1 MCSLDLLHYLLCNL
15 RSFRGRQRINKP
27 VICSHNSIIILS
39 RRKGFLKKKKIGIIH
54 LHLSIEEGKKKVLE
68 VFLHIKITLK
78 YHLKNKPYLLKR
90 ISIIHLLL
98 PLPTKKLFIINNF
111 NKKKK
116 VNLKDKLSISN
127 LLLLKLHLIKRINHH
142 LLLNLF
148 MINQWK
154 KNQELFIDHHHLDP
168 SNNHLL
174 LHLLLKRNI
183 HSLLH
188 LILKNLVLLH
198 HHLIWQSI
206 KLKKANLKK
215 DTNNNLLQ

>member
-116 VNLKDKLSISN
+116 VNLKDKLFISN
-127 LLLLKLHLIKRINHH
+127 LLLKLHLIKRINHH